1 MYSLPFLDSLIFG
14 SIISATDPVSVL
26 AVFQVILAQLDCHS
40 PWFYRILFAK
50 ELFVDMKLTPQLH
63 GACVRK

>member
-26 AVFQVILAQLDCHS
+26 AVFQVILAHLDCRS
-40 PWFYRILFAK
+40 PGFWKILFAK
-50 ELFVDMKLTPQLH
+50 ELFVDINLTPQLH
-63 GACVRK
+63 GACAR